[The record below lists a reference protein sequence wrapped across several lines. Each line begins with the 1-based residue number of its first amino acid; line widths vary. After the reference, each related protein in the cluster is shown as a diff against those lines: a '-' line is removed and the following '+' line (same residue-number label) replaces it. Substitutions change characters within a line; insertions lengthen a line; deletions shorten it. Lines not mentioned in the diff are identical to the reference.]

1 MSVRV
6 AYIFPGQGPQYSGMG
21 HDLIEDYIEA
31 QHVAQT
37 ISRAFIQ
44 AGAPFNA
51 ESVMRCGDAPLL
63 ERTEYVQ
70 CAVFSHATI
79 AFEVFKSQ
87 AASACVQIDPVI
99 TFGHSLGELMANV
112 AAGTIDRVDM
122 AQLVFQRGSLMQKAP
137 DGALLNIERMSRQE
151 VLRLVTAFNS
161 DTSQEED
168 IYLAISQGPKLN
180 AVGGL
185 KCAMAKF
192 ARFLEEG
199 AVEFRFTTGVAKPL
213 HTPYMSAI
221 IPDFRG
227 ILTTKSFQAPSI
239 PLLANATGR
248 PYAGEAVIENLLSQ
262 IDSEV
267 KFKDLVDHAKR
278 LEPTLYLVFGPG
290 IKIKELLTTYNGIE
304 ESRVRVLE
312 RSEDIRSLISEFA

>member
-1 MSVRV
+1 MSTKV

-21 HDLIEDYIEA
+21 HDLIADYVEA
-31 QHVAQT
+31 RKVAQN

-51 ESVMRCGDAPLL
+51 ESVMQCNDSALL
-63 ERTEYVQ
+63 EQTQYVQ
-70 CAVFSHATI
+70 CAVFSHAII
-79 AFEVFKSQ
+79 AYEVFKSE
-87 AASACVQIDPVI
+87 AARARVKIDPVI

-112 AAGTIDRVDM
+112 AAGTIDYFDM
-122 AQLVFQRGSLMQKAP
+122 AQLVFYRGSLMQKAP
-137 DGALLNIERMSRQE
+137 DGGLLNIERMSRQE
-151 VLRLVTAFNS
+151 VWRLITMFNS
-161 DTSQEED
+161 DTSREED
-168 IYLAISQGPKLN
+168 IYLAISQAPRLN

-185 KCAMAKF
+185 KRAVAKF

-213 HTPYMSAI
+213 HTPQMSSI
-221 IPDFRG
+221 IPDFRS
-227 ILTTKSFQAPSI
+227 ILSTKSFRAPSI

-267 KFKDLVDHAKR
+267 KFKDSVDEAKR
-278 LEPTLYLVFGPG
+278 LDPVLYLIFGPG
-290 IKIKELLTTYNGIE
+290 VKIKELLTTYNGIE
-304 ESRVRVLE
+304 ERRVRVLE
-312 RSEDIRSLISEFA
+312 RSEDVRALITEFA